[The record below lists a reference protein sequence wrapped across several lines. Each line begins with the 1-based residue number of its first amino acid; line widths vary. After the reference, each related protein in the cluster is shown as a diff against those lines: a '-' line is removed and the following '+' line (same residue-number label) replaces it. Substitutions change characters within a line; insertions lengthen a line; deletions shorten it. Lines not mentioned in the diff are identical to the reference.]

1 MLETISTLLLLM
13 KLEMEMIDIFCLTS
27 LFTPNFLTKK
37 GYLLTIFVVKNIL
50 INVQIHPKDNII
62 HIFHKQAK

>member
-37 GYLLTIFVVKNIL
+37 GYLLTIFVVKNIY
-50 INVQIHPKDNII
+50 
-62 HIFHKQAK
+62 